1 MIENTEPS
9 NAEPAPCSVP
19 ARHAIHLRG
28 DCPVCLQAVWIHF
41 ATPECRQ
48 NHGKTESSQKYA
60 LFQHD
65 SVPPWFCLSRLRSAV
80 LRSLR
85 PFVAVR
91 GFCSRVSDSE
101 DLNPQLSTINPSV
114 CTTLHH
120 FALLCSDFAP
130 THSGSPLSA
139 ALIRLAHLTKSD
151 QI

>member
-28 DCPVCLQAVWIHF
+28 DCPVCLRRLCGFTSPPRNAHRIM
-41 ATPECRQ
+41 ARQ
-48 NHGKTESSQKYA
+48 NPQKYA

-91 GFCSRVSDSE
+91 GSCRWFPGSATSTISY
-101 DLNPQLSTINPSV
+101 QLST
-114 CTTLHH
+114 TLL
-120 FALLCSDFAP
+120 ALLCTSLHYFAVILNHHESRFTFHVTCP
-130 THSGSPLSA
+130 
-139 ALIRLAHLTKSD
+139 I
-151 QI
+151 

>member
-41 ATPECRQ
+41 ATPECTQ
-48 NHGKTESSQKYA
+48 NHGKTESSEKYA

-91 GFCSRVSDSE
+91 GSCRWFPGSATSTISY
-101 DLNPQLSTINPSV
+101 QLST
-114 CTTLHH
+114 TLL
-120 FALLCSDFAP
+120 ALLCTSLHYFAVILNHHESRF
-130 THSGSPLSA
+130 TFHATWSYLTK
-139 ALIRLAHLTKSD
+139 LTKSD
-151 QI
+151 

>member
-48 NHGKTESSQKYA
+48 NHGKTESSKKYA

-65 SVPPWFCLSRLRSAV
+65 SVPPWFCLVS
-80 LRSLR
+80 
-85 PFVAVR
+85 VAVGR
-91 GFCSRVSDSE
+91 AALFAPICGSSGILQVVSGFS
-101 DLNPQLSTINPSV
+101 DLNHQLSTFNHSA
-114 CTTLHH
+114 CTTLHQ
-120 FALLCSDFAP
+120 FALLCSDFESSRV
-130 THSGSPLSA
+130 TFHVSRNLV
-139 ALIRLAHLTKSD
+139 LCD
-151 QI
+151 QS

>member
-9 NAEPAPCSVP
+9 NAEPAPCPVP

-48 NHGKTESSQKYA
+48 NHGKTESSEKYA

-91 GFCSRVSDSE
+91 GSCRWFPGSATSTI
-101 DLNPQLSTINPSV
+101 NYQLSTINHSA
-114 CTTLHH
+114 CTTLHQ
-120 FALLCSDFAP
+120 FALLCSDFGSSRIMFHVSRNLAP
-130 THSGSPLSA
+130 
-139 ALIRLAHLTKSD
+139 SD
-151 QI
+151 QN